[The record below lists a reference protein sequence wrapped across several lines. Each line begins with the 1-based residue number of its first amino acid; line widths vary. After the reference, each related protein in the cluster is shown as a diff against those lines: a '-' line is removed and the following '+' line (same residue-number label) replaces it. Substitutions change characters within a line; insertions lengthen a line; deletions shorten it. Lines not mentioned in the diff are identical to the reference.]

1 MASALRVLLHNWHL
15 KLAAL
20 GLAVLL
26 WALVQTEPL
35 SQETFAA
42 VPVTV
47 EVFDSSWTT
56 ARPPSPATIELRVGG
71 PAREIIRLARD
82 GTSLRVPIA
91 SVGSRDT
98 VVALQPEWVELGAR
112 SGVTIESVSPLT
124 VTMAFEPAVARNMHV
139 AAPLRGELPADIAFT
154 SAPVV
159 QPSMV
164 VMRGPESRVLGLDT
178 VRLVP
183 LELASVRESGTF
195 ELAVDTTGLRGAVV
209 RPATVTVNVHVEPL
223 VERVIDNVAVEA
235 AAPSGE
241 PRVTVNPAVVQLRLA
256 GASSLVTDIDLD
268 ALRVSVDPAA
278 LRGLVPGEM
287 RRVAIRVEGV
297 PPLVNAYLSE
307 EIATVRRTEAGPGG
321 GGR

>member
-1 MASALRVLLHNWHL
+1 MASAFRVLLHNWHL

-20 GLAVLL
+20 ALAVLL

-47 EVFDSSWTT
+47 EVSDSFWTT
-56 ARPPSPATIELRVGG
+56 ARPPSPATVELRVGG

-82 GTSLRVPIA
+82 GTSVRVPIA

-98 VVALQPEWVELGAR
+98 VVALQPEWVEIGAR

-124 VTMAFEPAVARNMHV
+124 VSMAFEPAVARNMYV
-139 AAPLRGELPADIAFT
+139 LAPLRGELADDIALT
-154 SAPVV
+154 GAPVV
-159 QPSMV
+159 EPSTV
-164 VMRGPESRVLGLDT
+164 LVRGPESRVLGLDT
-178 VRLVP
+178 VRLLP
-183 LELASVRESGTF
+183 LELGSVRGSGSF

-209 RPATVTVNVHVEPL
+209 RPATVIVNVQVEPL
-223 VERVIDNVAVEA
+223 VERVIDNVTVRATV
-235 AAPSGE
+235 PSGE
-241 PRVTVNPAVVQLRLA
+241 PRVTVNPAVVQLRLS
-256 GASSLVTDIDLD
+256 GASSLVTAVDLG

-287 RRVAIRVEGV
+287 RRVPMRVDGV
-297 PPLVNAYLSE
+297 PPLVSATLSE
-307 EIATVRRTEAGPGG
+307 DFATARRADAGGAGG
-321 GGR
+321 